1 MVNVQWAISTKSRNG
16 LEESMLFASL
26 RPSWVATYLHDYVDT
41 CLSWPPLQKSFSFF
55 VLFLLAIWGKSRDG
69 KCERMSLGIFQI
81 ETQLGDSQIRNF
93 ERCFV
98 KEYLHIRNCRAND
111 ATQQFKDL
119 RWPHCSVVAVDWLA
133 EGVNRLFTL
142 CKSPIDTEKGNHRR
156 MLN

>member
-1 MVNVQWAISTKSRNG
+1 MFSEQSVQKAETGWKKVCCLRACDHLESPLIYMIMLTRAYHDRLCKS
-16 LEESMLFASL
+16 
-26 RPSWVATYLHDYVDT
+26 
-41 CLSWPPLQKSFSFF
+41 LSHFF
-55 VLFLLAIWGKSRDG
+55 LLFLLAIWGKSRDG